1 MGEATAEGGGASTGG
16 IESEEGEGEG
26 QLVSSNEEEVE
37 KQEQFERQYNF
48 RFEEPGGTDVSEQ
61 GTPATHSHPHLLE
74 THLKLE
80 REQAGVP
87 AFRLHTMGER
97 NLCPFCS
104 VEQLA
109 CETRR
114 HTSDMTT

>member
-1 MGEATAEGGGASTGG
+1 MGEATAEEGGTSTGG

-26 QLVSSNEEEVE
+26 QLMSSDEEEVE

-61 GTPATHSHPHLLE
+61 GTPATHSHPRLLE

-87 AFRLHTMGER
+87 AFRWVKGICAL
-97 NLCPFCS
+97 S
-104 VEQLA
+104 AQLSSWLA
-109 CETRR
+109 RVGDTLV
-114 HTSDMTT
+114 T